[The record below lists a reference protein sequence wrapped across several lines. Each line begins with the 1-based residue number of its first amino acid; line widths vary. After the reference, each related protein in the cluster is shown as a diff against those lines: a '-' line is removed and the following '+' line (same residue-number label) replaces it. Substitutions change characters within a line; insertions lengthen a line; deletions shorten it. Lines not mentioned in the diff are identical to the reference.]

1 MKEVHRAR
9 YGKTYSEHTTLPN
22 LHMFTNP
29 EALQS
34 SPFGLFMVVSYVC
47 VCVLVAQSCP
57 TFCDPINCSLKV
69 SLSMEF
75 SRQEYWSG

>member
-47 VCVLVAQSCP
+47 VCVC
-57 TFCDPINCSLKV
+57 
-69 SLSMEF
+69 
-75 SRQEYWSG
+75 